1 MHNFFSAFLSQ
12 MRDTGILEWLAVI
25 FGLLEVSFALY
36 DRIWLYPAGI
46 ISTVVSIYL
55 LINVELYADCA
66 LNIYYLV
73 MSIYGWIWW
82 SKKAQRKSLLIT
94 YADKREWL
102 VALYISVGGWFLLYL
117 FLKYLTPSNVPVWDA
132 LVSATAWA
140 GMWLL
145 AKRKMENWIFLNV
158 SNLVAIPLLFYKQ
171 LALFAVLTVLLF
183 VMAFAGYL
191 KWRSIYLRE

>member
-1 MHNFFSAFLSQ
+1 MHNFFSAFFSQ
-12 MRDTGILEWLAVI
+12 IRDTGILEWLAVI

-46 ISTVVSIYL
+46 ISTVLSIYL
-55 LINVELYADCA
+55 LLNVQLYADSV

-82 SKKAQRKSLLIT
+82 SKKAQLKPLLIT

-102 VALYISVGGWFLLYL
+102 VAFYISFGGWFLLYL

-145 AKRKMENWIFLNV
+145 AKRKMENWIFLC
-158 SNLVAIPLLFYKQ
+158 LPHCPH
-171 LALFAVLTVLLF
+171 
-183 VMAFAGYL
+183 
-191 KWRSIYLRE
+191 